1 MGARVCVAVNS
12 VLVVLCV
19 FFQPEASAS
28 YFIASLLSFLLSGFL
43 KPTKVKRN
51 LGKGPTPQMKNVG
64 VAGLEGVR

>member
-1 MGARVCVAVNS
+1 MCVAVNS

-19 FFQPEASAS
+19 CFVHPVPSAAC
-28 YFIASLLSFLLSGFL
+28 FVASLFSSLLPGFL

>member
-1 MGARVCVAVNS
+1 MCVAVNS

-19 FFQPEASAS
+19 CFFQPEASAF